1 MALNGQQF
9 TKDAI
14 IHWRDDSNTF
24 EYYVEPFVSSYSP
37 KSGPSIGGTHL
48 LINGF
53 GFAPRKDAEGNMDKS
68 KNKMYVRFVDP
79 DTKEELAPA
88 TQVHPED
95 LSDDEARW

>member
-1 MALNGQQF
+1 M
-9 TKDAI
+9 
-14 IHWRDDSNTF
+14 
-24 EYYVEPFVSSYSP
+24 
-37 KSGPSIGGTHL
+37 
-48 LINGF
+48 INGF